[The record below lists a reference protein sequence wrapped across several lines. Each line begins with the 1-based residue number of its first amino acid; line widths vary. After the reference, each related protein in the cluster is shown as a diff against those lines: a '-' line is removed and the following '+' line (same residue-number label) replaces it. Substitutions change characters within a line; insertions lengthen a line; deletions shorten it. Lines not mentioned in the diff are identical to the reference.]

1 MTGLHPVIAGI
12 MIKLLKGLDWYVI
25 ISILVLAGFS
35 LAIINSV
42 FQQYFLPQL
51 VFYIIGLGFYFLFAN
66 IDHQI
71 FRPFW
76 LPIYFVSCFLLLV
89 TFVIGIES
97 RGAVRWIEIVGFR
110 LQLSEI
116 LKPFILLS
124 FASYL
129 ADHPPRK
136 LKDALFAGLFCLLP
150 FLLVLKQ
157 PDLGSAIIY
166 ALAFFG
172 MIFIAGVPLR
182 YFFLSTFSFLLS
194 VPAVWHFL
202 KDYQK
207 DRILSFLN
215 PSADPMG
222 TSYNAIQAII
232 AVGSGQ
238 IFGKGLGHG
247 TQSQLLFL
255 PERHTDFIF
264 SSFVE
269 ELGLV
274 GGVLLLGAFAVICH
288 RIIKLIGQSDDSFG
302 NYYLIGALFLLIGQ
316 IFINVGMNLGIVPVT
331 GITLPLVSYGGSSI
345 LSTMI
350 LLGIIANIA
359 KDRGNKVQWGQS
371 L

>member
-1 MTGLHPVIAGI
+1 MF
-12 MIKLLKGLDWYVI
+12 KNLDWYII
-25 ISILVLAGFS
+25 ISILVLGGFS

-42 FQQYFLPQL
+42 YQQYFLPQL
-51 VFYIIGLGFYFLFAN
+51 IFYIIGLGIYFLFAN

-76 LPIYFVSCFLLLV
+76 LPIFFVSCFLLLV
-89 TFVIGIES
+89 TFVIGVES
-97 RGAVRWIEIVGFR
+97 RGAVRWVEIAGFR

-116 LKPFILLS
+116 LKPFLLLAFS
-124 FASYL
+124 SYL
-129 ADHPPRK
+129 SDHPPRK
-136 LKDALFAGLFCLLP
+136 IKDALFAVFFCVLP

-172 MIFIAGVPLR
+172 MIFISGLPVR
-182 YFFLSTFSFLLS
+182 YLFLSTFSFLFS
-194 VPAVWHFL
+194 IPAIWHFL

-207 DRILSFLN
+207 DRIVSFLN
-215 PSADPMG
+215 PGSDPMG
-222 TSYNAIQAII
+222 SSYNAIQALI
-232 AVGSGQ
+232 AIGSGQ

-264 SSFVE
+264 SSFIE

-274 GGVLLLGAFAVICH
+274 GGLVMLAAFAVICH
-288 RIIKLIGQSDDSFG
+288 RLLRLIHLDNDSFG
-302 NYYLIGALFLLIGQ
+302 NNFLTGALFLFIGQ
-316 IFINVGMNLGIVPVT
+316 IFINVGMNLGLVPVT

-350 LLGIIANIA
+350 MFGIIANIA
-359 KDRGNKVQWGQS
+359 KSRGNKVQLG
-371 L
+371 